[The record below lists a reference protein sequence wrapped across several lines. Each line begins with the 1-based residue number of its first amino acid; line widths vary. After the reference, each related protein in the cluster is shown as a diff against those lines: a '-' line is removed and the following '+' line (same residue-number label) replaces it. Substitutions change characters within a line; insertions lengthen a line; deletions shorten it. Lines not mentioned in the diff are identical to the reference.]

1 VNESLS
7 GKSLISARFPL
18 LSSELGMASELGGAD
33 WFEIAGR
40 FAQAE
45 TDIGLGRILDRR
57 SSRAEKATDGALGL
71 QKAQG
76 SEIPVGKAF
85 GAEKGTAD
93 GRAQSPNVNGE
104 GPVFGP
110 PDMGPSTPLKRHAAP
125 LFKAGKLG
133 TAGPQMDMHTKR
145 EQKQEQALLELDDV
159 TSEQQWGPQDVEE
172 EQGSPRQESGALE
185 GEGIKAPAD
194 KGGGTV
200 IDQEG

>member
-1 VNESLS
+1 
-7 GKSLISARFPL
+7 
-18 LSSELGMASELGGAD
+18 MASGLGGAD

-45 TDIGLGRILDRR
+45 TDIGLGRILDQR
-57 SSRAEKATDGALGL
+57 SSGAEKASDGALGL
-71 QKAQG
+71 EKAQG
-76 SEIPVGKAF
+76 SEIPLGKTF

-93 GRAQSPNVNGE
+93 ASAQSPNGNGK
-104 GPVFGP
+104 GPVLGP
-110 PDMGPSTPLKRHAAP
+110 PDMGPSPPLKRHAAP

-133 TAGPQMDMHTKR
+133 SAGPQIGMHTTR
-145 EQKQEQALLELDDV
+145 VQKQEQALLELDDV

-194 KGGGTV
+194 KGGGTT